1 MMGTDLKLQRD
12 ILDELEW
19 EPSINPAEIG
29 ITVEDGIV
37 TLTGHVDSLPEKW
50 TAGRV
55 ARRIRGVKAIAN
67 DIEVRLPGSHRRTD
81 SDIARTAVTALSWD
95 LQVPQDRIQISVTD
109 GWVTLQGN
117 VGWQYQ
123 KGASESDVSNLT
135 GVKGVTNLITVTPKP
150 TPKLTPKEVKARIE
164 AALKRSAGL
173 DAQRITVEL
182 HDGRVIL
189 SGRAGSWAER
199 EEAERAAWS
208 APGVSSVEDHIKVGV

>member
-1 MMGTDLKLQRD
+1 MMTTDVKLQRD

-19 EPSINPAEIG
+19 EQSINPAEIG

-55 ARRIRGVKAIAN
+55 ARHIRGVKAIAN

-81 SDIARTAVTALSWD
+81 ADIARTAVTALIWD
-95 LQVPQDRIQISVTD
+95 LQVPQDRIQVLVSD
-109 GWVTLQGN
+109 GWITLQGN
-117 VGWQYQ
+117 VDWQYQ
-123 KGASESDVSNLT
+123 KRASESAVSNLT

-150 TPKLTPKEVKARIE
+150 ATKLTPKELKLRIE
-164 AALKRSAGL
+164 AAIMRSAGL
-173 DAQRITVEL
+173 DAQRIMVEL
-182 HDGRVIL
+182 HDGRVTL
-189 SGRAGSWAER
+189 GGQAGSWAER

-208 APGVSSVEDHIKVGV
+208 APGVSSVEDHIKVEI

>member
-1 MMGTDLKLQRD
+1 MMSTDVKLQHD

-67 DIEVRLPGSHRRTD
+67 DIEVRLSGSYRRTN

-95 LQVPQDRIQISVTD
+95 LQVPHDRVQVSVSD
-109 GWVTLQGN
+109 GWITLQGN
-117 VGWQYQ
+117 VDWQYQ
-123 KGASESDVSNLT
+123 KGASEFAVSNLT
-135 GVKGVTNLITVTPKP
+135 GVKGVTNLIMVTPKP

-164 AALKRSAGL
+164 AALRRSAWL
-173 DAQRITVEL
+173 DAQRITVEM
-182 HDGRVIL
+182 HDGGVIL

-208 APGVSSVEDHIKVGV
+208 APGVSSVEDHIKVEV

>member
-1 MMGTDLKLQRD
+1 MITTDIKLQRD

-19 EPSINPAEIG
+19 EPSINSAEIG

-50 TAGRV
+50 TAARV

-67 DIEVRLPGSHRRTD
+67 DIEVRLPGSHERTD
-81 SDIARTAVTALSWD
+81 SDIARTAVTALIWD
-95 LQVPQDRIQISVTD
+95 LQVPQDRIQISVSD
-109 GWVTLQGN
+109 GWITLQGN
-117 VGWQYQ
+117 VDWQYQ
-123 KGASESDVSNLT
+123 KGAAESAVSNLT

-150 TPKLTPKEVKARIE
+150 AAKLTPKEVKLRIE

-173 DAQRITVEL
+173 DAQRIAVEL
-182 HDGRVIL
+182 HEGRVTL
-189 SGRAGSWAER
+189 SGQAGSWTQR

-208 APGVSSVEDHIKVGV
+208 APGVSSVEDHIKVEV